1 MTAQIALHFPPGS
14 TGSAKDFGALLR
26 PARPAAA
33 RFRLTRRGRL
43 LLVGLPLMLLAAAL
57 LTLAG
62 SVTAPA
68 TASGDPLVV
77 AEPEVVTVGPGESLW
92 SLAVELAPGQDP
104 REVVAE
110 IVQLNNLD
118 TPLVHSGR
126 QLFVPAVR

>member
-1 MTAQIALHFPPGS
+1 MTAQIALHFPPGT
-14 TGSAKDFGALLR
+14 TGPAKGFGALL
-26 PARPAAA
+26 PAVRPAAA

-43 LLVGLPLMLLAAAL
+43 VLVGLPLMLLAVAL

-68 TASGDPLVV
+68 TASGDPLVA

-110 IVQLNNLD
+110 IIQLNNLD

-126 QLFVPAVR
+126 QLFVPASR